1 LDYHEFDVIPPVEVW
16 TLRGRN
22 RVSRKGCRGG
32 ERDLLDRDIQV
43 INGIRVTAPLRTAL
57 DLGCR
62 LPRRQALAALDA
74 FMRECGVT
82 REEMLRELPRYFRRR
97 GVVQLRQLVPLADPR
112 SESSG
117 ESWTRLEI
125 IDADLPTPEPQWW
138 VYVDGRPVFRLD
150 LAYAHARVCVE
161 YDGREFHE
169 GDEQQD
175 HDEKRREWLRLRGWD
190 VIIVTKDD
198 FTAEAR
204 DRWIAELRAAL
215 RMSSW
220 PLARPGARPN

>member
-1 LDYHEFDVIPPVEVW
+1 
-16 TLRGRN
+16 
-22 RVSRKGCRGG
+22 
-32 ERDLLDRDIQV
+32 
-43 INGIRVTAPLRTAL
+43 
-57 DLGCR
+57 
-62 LPRRQALAALDA
+62 
-74 FMRECGVT
+74 
-82 REEMLRELPRYFRRR
+82 
-97 GVVQLRQLVPLADPR
+97 
-112 SESSG
+112 
-117 ESWTRLEI
+117 
-125 IDADLPTPEPQWW
+125 
-138 VYVDGRPVFRLD
+138 
-150 LAYAHARVCVE
+150 E

-190 VIIVTKDD
+190 VIIVAKDD